1 MTTSPEQ
8 SRINGKKSKGP
19 VTERGKAIASKNATK
34 HGLLAEKPPLLATED
49 LDSFKN
55 LMRGLVE
62 QYSPK
67 NPVQW
72 HLVQQVAMAMLRQHR
87 LWQAEAALATSDM
100 ESEPS
105 LKLPYPEYQANDV
118 ELQQKSQYH
127 QENIRYQIEHLER
140 LIELL
145 TEEDFSEVEAW
156 QDEFNRIVK
165 KLGDCDYNPVR
176 IFDFEHYRLR
186 GDNTEAFLKKR
197 EKFFIELRETEDGNY
212 WATIEQADVILS
224 ALLEMEKKYS
234 PEYHLHKVFKA
245 ATERLTHLKEV
256 ESANSQAIAEHREQ
270 LAEYQQ
276 AIAPAKGV
284 SDKTMLFARYEK
296 HINNQLNQAL
306 EKLEAST
313 NKGFLGSFRKN

>member
-1 MTTSPEQ
+1 MSASRKQ
-8 SRINGKKSKGP
+8 SRLNGKKSKGP

-49 LDSFKN
+49 LDSFKD
-55 LMRGLVE
+55 LVQGLVD
-62 QYSPK
+62 QYQPK
-67 NPVQW
+67 TPVQW

-100 ESEPS
+100 QSEPS
-105 LKLPYPEYQANDV
+105 LKLPYLDYQVSDV

-127 QENIRYQIEHLER
+127 QENISYQIEYLEK

-145 TEEDFSEVEAW
+145 TEEDFSQVELW
-156 QDEFNRIVK
+156 QNEFNCLIK
-165 KLGDCDYNPVR
+165 KLCNCDYNPV
-176 IFDFEHYRLR
+176 ITFDLEHYRVL
-186 GDNTEAFLKKR
+186 GNNTAAFLKKR
-197 EKFFIELRETEDGNY
+197 EKFLTELRETEEGNY

-224 ALLEMEKKYS
+224 ALIGMDKKYS
-234 PEYHLHKVFKA
+234 PEYHLEKVLTV
-245 ATERLTHLKEV
+245 ATDRLKHLKEV
-256 ESANSQAIAEHREQ
+256 KTANEKAIAEHREQ

-276 AIAPAKGV
+276 AIAPAKGI